1 MDLEMV
7 SSDLQ
12 TILNAFEELEKSQS
26 LRDLLILIKSLVDEM
41 SGSESAYELNIIE
54 RVDTMK
60 GENGKSMLEMI
71 IE

>member
-1 MDLEMV
+1 
-7 SSDLQ
+7 
-12 TILNAFEELEKSQS
+12 
-26 LRDLLILIKSLVDEM
+26 M